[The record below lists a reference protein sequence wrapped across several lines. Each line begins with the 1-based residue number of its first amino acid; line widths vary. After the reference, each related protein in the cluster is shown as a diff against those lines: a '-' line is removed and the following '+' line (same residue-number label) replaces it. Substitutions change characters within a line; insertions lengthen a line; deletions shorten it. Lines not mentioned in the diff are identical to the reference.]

1 MMSGSSLW
9 RQLIEGLGTKLD
21 TFGRVTEEKFLNLP
35 QNKPKKIGDALVVP
49 AMPES
54 ETDALL
60 QGLNNIGY
68 KGKGINYGRIGAM
81 FDGVEGMDVNDPK
94 SYEQMLSNLRANN
107 EELFEFMRRKKK
119 LTIQDMMEL
128 AEKKGLK
135 NIMTKILTLDKGTPL
150 PAEDVVGGLLIIKRL
165 IEEIRYGHDQLKAIP
180 DTDSVNFAMPQ
191 LAEERRLKAKRLQV
205 LAGQLNSISA
215 HLSASVTESARSL
228 AVLSNATKIFENNLT
243 KITRQADALF
253 NEADPRLID
262 MHVVA
267 LTNLDLDQ
275 KVSYLTKMTRFT
287 KNAVQELYIN
297 SLLSA
302 GTTHAVN
309 IGGNIAMQIVRLA
322 ERGIAGG
329 IGEARM
335 QMSKLVGK
343 EKERGFDYMDRAYV
357 AEMFTGFIGDIHGL
371 KDAFTLSGRALLQ
384 GEASDLAS
392 KLDINAPAIGS
403 TNSIPEVLKDI
414 SKMSSMGDFWHS
426 VINIMG
432 IAGRLPGRALLTED
446 EFFKGII
453 RRKSIYQEATRR
465 GMALWHQL
473 SKQVGKDGKALLTR
487 EEIFT
492 KVKEQVSNDLANPSQ
507 EILDIA
513 TEMAQKETFQGP
525 TRPPFSHLSTGF
537 NNFFGKMLLT
547 PFYKT
552 PSNVFSEIGDR
563 SINPAPLIQAVLK
576 GEGREFDE
584 AMSKLIM
591 GWGIM
596 LYGASFVAGH
606 YGDDIVIT
614 GAGPTNKRVQ
624 RIIGKGAEVP
634 KASIGVKQEDGSYK
648 WTSFSRMDPLSMLLV
663 MSADMHNYNNFVDP
677 GTLQSPET
685 FWGEVA
691 EPFEDGSSKMINA
704 LWLAISQHSTDLPFL
719 QGIAELQNFAVKP
732 WEDGEKWG
740 ERVNTFVAKRF
751 GSIASNIQGQAE
763 TFATLGIGNVARSY
777 LEENWPEYI
786 EQYPI
791 IPTNSLLRNIE
802 RVVSPESTNSMITSD
817 QLKEY
822 GNMRMEE
829 LPPWLKGFYIAM
841 NQAKGGHYLYSDDLP
856 QSLNFWGEPMHQI
869 QPKMIE
875 EYGKWHFM
883 WSPFQKMEGGYSPL
897 DLEIIKIGQV
907 TNNAF
912 DYHPKRLNINL
923 KEHRLAKDNPRVYE
937 LTGEEFNRHVWAIN
951 NIDINGKVKGNL
963 DLGIEGDGD
972 YDSTLNLRSMM
983 ESLIYEGGSDLK
995 KLVGFDY
1002 MMADNDDRWKAIS
1015 TILSEFRGKAK
1026 EWTFKNE
1033 IRLQTL
1039 TDSDKF
1045 LE

>member
-1 MMSGSSLW
+1 MMSGSPLW
-9 RQLIEGLGTKLD
+9 RQLVEGIGIKLD
-21 TFGRVTEEKFLNLP
+21 NFGRVTEEKIISLP
-35 QNKPKKIGDALVVP
+35 KEKPQRVGKAILVP
-49 AMPES
+49 AMEDA

-60 QGLNNIGY
+60 VGLRSLGY
-68 KGKGINYGRIGAM
+68 KGKGINYGRVGAM

-94 SYEQMLSNLRANN
+94 SYERMLSNLKKNN
-107 EELFEFMRRKKK
+107 EELFEWMRRET

-135 NIMTKILTLDKGTPL
+135 NIMTKILTQNRGTPL

-205 LAGQLNSISA
+205 LAGQLNAFSVR
-215 HLSASVTESARSL
+215 LSASVTESARSL
-228 AVLSNATKIFENNLT
+228 AVLANATKIFEADLA
-243 KITRQADALF
+243 KITQQADALF

-275 KVSYLTKMTRFT
+275 KVSYLTKFTRFT
-287 KNAVQELYIN
+287 RDAIQELYIN

-302 GTTHAVN
+302 GPTHAVN
-309 IGGNIAMQIVRLA
+309 IGGTLALQIVRLA

-335 QMSKLVGK
+335 QFAKLVGK
-343 EKERGFDYMDRAYV
+343 EKERGFDYMDRAYT
-357 AEMFTGFIGDIHGL
+357 AEAFTGFIGDIHGL
-371 KDAFTLSGRALLQ
+371 KDAFILSSRAFLR
-384 GEASDLAS
+384 GEASDLS
-392 KLDINAPAIGS
+392 QKLDITAPAIGT
-403 TNSIPEVLKDI
+403 TNSIPEVIKDI
-414 SKMSSMGDFWHS
+414 SKMSSMGDFFYS

-453 RRKSIYQEATRR
+453 RRKVIYQEATRR

-473 SKQVGKDGKALLTR
+473 SKQVGPDGNPLLTR

-492 KVKEQVSNDLANPSQ
+492 KVKEQISNNLADPPQ
-507 EILDIA
+507 DILDIA
-513 TEMAQKETFQGP
+513 TDMAQKETFQGQ
-525 TRPPFSHLSTGF
+525 TRPPFSTISGPF
-537 NNFFGKMLLT
+537 NSFIGKMLLT

-563 SINPAPLIQAVLK
+563 TINPAPLIQAIMK

-596 LYGASFVAGH
+596 LYGASLVAGH
-606 YGDDIVIT
+606 YGDDVVIT

-624 RIIGKGAEVP
+624 SIIGKGAEVP
-634 KASIGVKQEDGSYK
+634 KASIGIKQKDGSYK
-648 WTSFSRMDPLSMLLV
+648 WTSFSRMDPLSMTLM

-677 GTLQSPET
+677 YTLQSPDT
-685 FWGEVA
+685 FWGGVA
-691 EPFEDGSSKMINA
+691 EPFEDGGDKMLNA

-719 QGIAELQNFAVKP
+719 QGISELQNFAVRP
-732 WEDGEKWG
+732 WEDGEKWS
-740 ERVNTFVAKRF
+740 ERMNSYVAQRF
-751 GSIASNIQGQAE
+751 GGIASNIQGQVE
-763 TFATLGIGNVARSY
+763 TFSTLGTGTLVRSY
-777 LEENWPEYI
+777 MEKNWPEYVDK
-786 EQYPI
+786 YPI

-802 RVVSPESTNSMITSD
+802 RVVSPESTNSMITSE
-817 QLKEY
+817 QLAKS
-822 GNMRMEE
+822 GTMRLED
-829 LPPWLKGFYIAM
+829 LSPWMKGFYIAM
-841 NQAKGGHYLYSDDLP
+841 NQAKGGHYLYSEELS
-856 QSLNFWGEPMHQI
+856 QKLNFWGEPQHQI

-883 WSPFQKMEGGYSPL
+883 WNPFQKMEGGYSPL

-912 DYHPKRLNINL
+912 DFHPRRLNINL
-923 KEHRLAKDNPRVYE
+923 RLHENAKDNPRVYE
-937 LTGEEFNRHVWAIN
+937 LTGDEFDRHVWAIN
-951 NIDINGKVKGNL
+951 NIDIYGKVKTNL

-972 YDSTLNLRSMM
+972 YDSTLNFRSMLDG
-983 ESLIYEGGSDLK
+983 LIFGGGTDLK
-995 KLVGFDY
+995 KLAGFDY
-1002 MMADNDDRWKAIS
+1002 SMADNDDRWKAIS
-1015 TILSEFRGKAK
+1015 TVLSEFRKKAK
-1026 EWTFKNE
+1026 KWTLENE
-1033 IRLQTL
+1033 SRLQVL
-1039 TDSDKF
+1039 TDNDKF
-1045 LE
+1045 IE